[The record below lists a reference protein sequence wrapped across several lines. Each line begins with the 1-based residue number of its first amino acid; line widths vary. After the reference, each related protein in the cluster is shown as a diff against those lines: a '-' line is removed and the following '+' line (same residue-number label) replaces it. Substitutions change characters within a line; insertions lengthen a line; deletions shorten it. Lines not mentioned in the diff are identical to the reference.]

1 MGIICKGNNFCQDY
15 ELVRNCQNFNLQISE
30 NNLNNSNEKIFY
42 NGKSINNDQLI
53 LSKKYYELLNEIREN
68 PSNFIDESK
77 EHQLFEIFLKLK
89 PSKPL
94 KFSENNILDI
104 IYYLEESQHKSFT
117 DEQKEKGIKS
127 LINNGNVSNIC
138 LFQLVALF
146 NDVKENIWQFLEDNE
161 DDIDKI
167 LTVNY
172 DYIMVICLP
181 IENNNNKSI
190 VTFIFY
196 DE

>member
-15 ELVRNCQNFNLQISE
+15 ELVRNCENFNLQISD
-30 NNLNNSNEKIFY
+30 NYINNSKENLFY
-42 NGKSINNDQLI
+42 NGKSINNDQLN
-53 LSKKYYELLNEIREN
+53 LSKKYYEILNEIREN
-68 PSNFIDESK
+68 PTNFINESK
-77 EHQLFEIFLKLK
+77 EHQLFEIFIKLR

-94 KFSENNILDI
+94 KFSENDILDI
-104 IYYLEESQHKSFT
+104 ISYLEESQQKSYS
-117 DEQKEKGIKS
+117 DEQKEKDVKL
-127 LINNGNVSNIC
+127 LINNGNISNIC
-138 LFQLVALF
+138 LFQLITLF
-146 NDVKENIWQFLEDNE
+146 DDVKENIWQFLEDNE

-181 IENNNNKSI
+181 ITTNQSI

>member
-15 ELVRNCQNFNLQISE
+15 ELVRNCENFNLQISD
-30 NNLNNSNEKIFY
+30 NYINNSKENLFY
-42 NGKSINNDQLI
+42 NGKSINNDQLN
-53 LSKKYYELLNEIREN
+53 LSKKYYEILNEIREN
-68 PSNFIDESK
+68 PTNFINESK
-77 EHQLFEIFLKLK
+77 EHQLFEIFIKLR

-94 KFSENNILDI
+94 KFSKNDILDI
-104 IYYLEESQHKSFT
+104 ISYLEESQQKSFT
-117 DEQKEKGIKS
+117 DEQKEKDVKL
-127 LINNGNVSNIC
+127 LINNGNISNIC
-138 LFQLVALF
+138 LFQLITLF
-146 NDVKENIWQFLEDNE
+146 DDVKENIWQFLEDNE

-181 IENNNNKSI
+181 ITTNQSI

>member
-15 ELVRNCQNFNLQISE
+15 ELVRNCENFNLQISD
-30 NNLNNSNEKIFY
+30 NYINNSKENLFY
-42 NGKSINNDQLI
+42 NGKSINNDQLN
-53 LSKKYYELLNEIREN
+53 LSKKYYEILNEIREN
-68 PSNFIDESK
+68 PTNFINESK
-77 EHQLFEIFLKLK
+77 EHQLFEIFIKLR

-94 KFSENNILDI
+94 KFSENDILDI
-104 IYYLEESQHKSFT
+104 ISYLEESQQKSYS
-117 DEQKEKGIKS
+117 DEQKEKDVKL
-127 LINNGNVSNIC
+127 LINNGNISNIC
-138 LFQLVALF
+138 LFQLLTLF
-146 NDVKENIWQFLEDNE
+146 DDVKENIWQFLEDNE

-181 IENNNNKSI
+181 ITTNQSI